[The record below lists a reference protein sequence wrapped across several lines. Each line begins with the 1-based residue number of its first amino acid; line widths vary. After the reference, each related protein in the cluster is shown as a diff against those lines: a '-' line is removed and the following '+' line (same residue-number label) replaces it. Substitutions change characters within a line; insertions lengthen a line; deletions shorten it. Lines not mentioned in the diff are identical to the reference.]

1 MEAAALNIAQ
11 VKLDDDFTGL
21 PIPADVQAAFNQAG
35 GANEA
40 KAWLAGCGVNYADAK
55 MIALDVDTPDDV
67 FRIGNGEPEWIAIPA
82 YRDDEFIDL
91 VLVHRSNQKSFH
103 TVCENAHW
111 LGADNTGN
119 AKVIVHET
127 PVDWLRDHQRGVVS
141 VAGFGYMQHWKDLAK
156 ACTVECSTIDAANDV
171 WEWTFGGDEKAL
183 KKIQINGD
191 PDAIKESLAWQAG
204 DTAKR
209 RVRDALDV
217 PEQTDLHKLY
227 RQVDAVFLPQP
238 ANYNN
243 KPSASAF
250 IDAQTLLGL
259 EFEPIKYVIPGYIA
273 EGLTILGGRPKL
285 GKSWLALDWV
295 VAVASGG
302 LSLGVKCEQGDS
314 FYLALEDNQRRL
326 QDRLKVV
333 LPRMKDMR
341 PDLSR
346 LSLLTEAPKI
356 GEGLIEVLDAWR
368 TSTDDPRLIVV
379 DTLAMVRPPKGRNQ
393 DSYAADYAALSPLQQ
408 YASAHRIA
416 VVVVTHVRKME
427 ASDPLEMIS
436 GTNGLTGAA
445 DSIMV
450 LDRAADGPKL
460 YGRGRDVEE
469 VEKALKFDGGKWS
482 VLGNVDDVKRSGER
496 RKIMEALGN
505 HGSKLSPKEI
515 SEETGMK
522 PANVSRLL
530 AKMVTAGEV
539 VKDGYGTY
547 SVNPG
552 ISGST
557 GKSPSILS
565 LGSSEEVE
573 QTEADSNHLDR
584 SDRGSLR
591 DAS

>member
-1 MEAAALNIAQ
+1 MNPAQ
-11 VKLDDDFTGL
+11 AEDFAGL
-21 PIPADVQAAFNQAG
+21 PISADVQAAFNQAG
-35 GANEA
+35 GAEEA
-40 KAWLAGCGVNYADAK
+40 KAWLAGYGVNFADAK
-55 MIALDVDTPDDV
+55 MIAVDDTDEV
-67 FRIGNGEPEWIAIPA
+67 FRIIDDEPQWIAIPL
-82 YRDDEFIDL
+82 YGDGEFIDA
-91 VLVHRSNQKSFH
+91 VLMHKNNPRSFH
-103 TVCENAHW
+103 TICGRANW
-111 LGADNTGN
+111 LGAENLGN
-119 AKVIVHET
+119 AKVIFHES
-127 PVDWLRDHQRGVVS
+127 PLDWLKADCKGVVS
-141 VAGFGYMQHWKDLAK
+141 IAAGGSRQHFKDLAK
-156 ACTVECSTIDAANDV
+156 ACTIECSTLDAANDV

-183 KKIQINGD
+183 KKIQLNGD
-191 PDAIKESLAWQAG
+191 ADAIRDDLAWQAA

-209 RVRDALDV
+209 RVRDVLDV
-217 PEQTDLHKLY
+217 PACVDLHKLY
-227 RQVDAVFLPQP
+227 RQVEAAFLPTP
-238 ANYNN
+238 ANDNR
-243 KPSASAF
+243 PSSF

-259 EFEPIKYVIPGYIA
+259 EFEPIKYVIPGYVA

-302 LSLGVKCEQGDS
+302 QSLGVKCDQGHS
-314 FYLALEDNQRRL
+314 LYLALEDNQRRL
-326 QDRLKVV
+326 QDRLRVV
-333 LPRMKDMR
+333 LPKMKSMR

-356 GEGLIEVLDAWR
+356 GEGLIEALDAWR

-408 YASAHRIA
+408 YASTHRIA

-469 VEKALKFDGGKWS
+469 VEKALRFDGGKWS

-496 RKIMEALGN
+496 RKIIEALGN
-505 HGSKLSPKEI
+505 YGSKQSPKEI
-515 SEETGMK
+515 ADATGMRVN
-522 PANVSRLL
+522 NVNRLL
-530 AKMVTAGEV
+530 GKMVAAGEV

-547 SVNPG
+547 SVPPG
-552 ISGST
+552 KSGQT
-557 GKSPSILS
+557 GKTPSTQY
-565 LGSSEEVE
+565 LGKSDQNEEE
-573 QTEADSNHLDR
+573 IEIDSDHSYR
-584 SDRGSLR
+584 SDRGTLSE
-591 DAS
+591 AA